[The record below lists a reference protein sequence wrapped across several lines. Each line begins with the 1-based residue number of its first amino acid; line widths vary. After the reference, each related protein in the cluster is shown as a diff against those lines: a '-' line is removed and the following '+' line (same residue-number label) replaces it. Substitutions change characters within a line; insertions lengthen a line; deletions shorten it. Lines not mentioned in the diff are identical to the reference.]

1 MLASW
6 KRRLMQRGT
15 ESTLPPRPVFLL
27 IAANARESETGRE
40 EETEGGKAFAQSKE
54 IDTKKARASER
65 QSAIYRQTISL
76 LRFDCV
82 YVLLICVCVCVYECE
97 LCAYYCMWLS
107 VRRESVCKRRE
118 RKGL

>member
-1 MLASW
+1 MEAKIDAERDREHLTTATSLSFDCSLAH
-6 KRRLMQRGT
+6 
-15 ESTLPPRPVFLL
+15 
-27 IAANARESETGRE
+27 ARESETGRE

-97 LCAYYCMWLS
+97 LCAY
-107 VRRESVCKRRE
+107 
-118 RKGL
+118 